1 MKDHGVTVKSSE
13 TSLWEQHAETPLRHH
28 QVREEVDE
36 VLLTKT
42 RMK

>member
-1 MKDHGVTVKSSE
+1 M
-13 TSLWEQHAETPLRHH
+13 ETPPGR

-42 RMK
+42 RMNEKCHVSRNT